1 MMNQAI
7 QLDLHPD
14 AESLNAF
21 AEQALPEQ
29 ERGQILEH
37 LGVCDRC
44 RQVVYLA
51 QEMAVDAV
59 PVARAAVVRTAPRKT
74 SWFGNGWFTWA
85 PAAALAGI
93 VGFAVFIH
101 FRPAGPGSEV
111 AGVTP
116 QNGGGVPNPGRQ
128 RPAEAEV
135 TPSPA
140 APRAARPSG
149 GDAHAEPPVITSQE
163 PRIAAV
169 PAPGIPAEPASNTGT
184 NAERAVAAPAPG
196 ASEYEFEPSQ
206 AGVQGKP
213 GTAVAAWQQQQARP
227 LSKAATKAEADKAGM
242 DTRASRAE
250 SNQGMPVGSAAPQPQ
265 YDVQPAP
272 SSSYD
277 RNAAPSTSGTIAQG
291 FTRKITL
298 PSGLGAASFATAQHL
313 LLALDTSGGL
323 YLSQD
328 FGSHWAAVSHQWTGR
343 AVSVRLESGQSGPA
357 PNNTAAERFEIVN
370 DMNQVWVSTDG
381 RYWKAK

>member
-37 LGVCDRC
+37 LGVCGRC

-59 PVARAAVVRTAPRKT
+59 PVARAAVVRAAPRKT

-169 PAPGIPAEPASNTGT
+169 PAPGIPAGRRD
-184 NAERAVAAPAPG
+184 RAG
-196 ASEYEFEPSQ
+196 SSGRR
-206 AGVQGKP
+206 AGF
-213 GTAVAAWQQQQARP
+213 R
-227 LSKAATKAEADKAGM
+227 
-242 DTRASRAE
+242 
-250 SNQGMPVGSAAPQPQ
+250 
-265 YDVQPAP
+265 PAP
-272 SSSYD
+272 S
-277 RNAAPSTSGTIAQG
+277 AA
-291 FTRKITL
+291 
-298 PSGLGAASFATAQHL
+298 ATDWRSARI
-313 LLALDTSGGL
+313 
-323 YLSQD
+323 
-328 FGSHWAAVSHQWTGR
+328 WRRR
-343 AVSVRLESGQSGPA
+343 A
-357 PNNTAAERFEIVN
+357 
-370 DMNQVWVSTDG
+370 
-381 RYWKAK
+381 